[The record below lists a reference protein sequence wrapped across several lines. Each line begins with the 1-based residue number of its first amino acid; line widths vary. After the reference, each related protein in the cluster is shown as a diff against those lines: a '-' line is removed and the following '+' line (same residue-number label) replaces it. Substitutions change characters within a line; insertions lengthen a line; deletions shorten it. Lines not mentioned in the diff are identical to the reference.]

1 MFKKIRYLGY
11 KLLSKISKN
20 EKRLYYRQKKRQL
33 KNKLLY
39 EKYGALGR
47 ALKKIEDY
55 QAYQKFYILFRQRF
69 NIEIPA
75 DVCGEGNFFE
85 LVHLALKE
93 IKGLSTDGSVC
104 PLNECAQYKYLKT
117 KDEKIYLDYLYRL
130 SKNGTMSKE
139 GETWDL
145 NRFKSLIKKI
155 KSEGYLPQKSSIV
168 VNQNNVIRDGLHR
181 ACVLFYEHGG
191 DYKIAVVRI
200 SRR

>member
-75 DVCGEGNFFE
+75 DVCGDGNFFE
-85 LVHLALKE
+85 LVHLPLKE
-93 IKGLSTDGSVC
+93 IKGLSTDGSAC

-117 KDEKIYLDYLYRL
+117 KDEKIYLDYLGRL
-130 SKNGTMSKE
+130 NKNGTMSKE
-139 GETWDL
+139 GKTWDL
-145 NRFKSLIKKI
+145 NRFNSLIKKI
-155 KSEGYLPQKSSIV
+155 KREGYLPQKSSIV
-168 VNQNNVIRDGLHR
+168 INQNNVILDGLHR
-181 ACVLFYEHGG
+181 ACILFYEHGG